1 MTDQTVTDLGGL
13 QAPWNKEMTFQEVAY
28 EGGYKMFRIRIKEGR
43 RFTDLELDPDTALRF
58 GALLKDWAGKNTG
71 TPAE

>member
-13 QAPWNKEMTFQEVAY
+13 QAPWNKELTFQEITY

-43 RFTDLELDPDTALRF
+43 RFTDLELDPDTVSRL
-58 GALLKDWAGKNTG
+58 GALLNGWAEKNTG
-71 TPAE
+71 APAE